1 MEIEAV
7 LKKDKEEEKK
17 KESKIPDTPTSLI
30 SPVILEISNED
41 TEEQDEEYIRN
52 RNVPLISRLVS
63 MVDNPGDE
71 KTEEE
76 KKDSVPRAKYI
87 PHEELIPM

>member
-1 MEIEAV
+1 MEKVEAV
-7 LKKDKEEEKK
+7 LVKGNGEEK
-17 KESKIPDTPTSLI
+17 KESKIPDIP

-71 KTEEE
+71 KAEEE
-76 KKDSVPRAKYI
+76 RNDSVPRAKYI